1 MIKHA
6 HFKRPI
12 WSQIHRVAQDKFA
25 PGSTYG
31 DIQPPNDKLG
41 DGVKLRVTYEPMM
54 ASVMSTFEGY
64 NESLVVVEGW
74 DTYAELKGFEDKW
87 FAFGGEH

>member
-1 MIKHA
+1 
-6 HFKRPI
+6 
-12 WSQIHRVAQDKFA
+12 
-25 PGSTYG
+25 
-31 DIQPPNDKLG
+31 
-41 DGVKLRVTYEPMM
+41 
-54 ASVMSTFEGY
+54 MSTFEGY